1 MAIIIFSRLT
11 VEQVEKIVDLQ
22 MAEIQERLKEHGV
35 KIDLTPAARRWLAE
49 KGYDP
54 LFGARPLRRTLQ
66 REVESPLS
74 RKLLKGEFCE
84 SSGIT
89 VDVQDGKV
97 VFHPLDKN
105 DCPPQE
111 IVLDVGSMAVNQ

>member
-1 MAIIIFSRLT
+1 VS
-11 VEQVEKIVDLQ
+11 
-22 MAEIQERLKEHGV
+22 
-35 KIDLTPAARRWLAE
+35 IDLTPKARRWLAE

-84 SSGIT
+84 VGGIT
-89 VDVQDGKV
+89 VDVEEDHL
-97 VFHPLDKN
+97 VFHPLN
-105 DCPPQE
+105 RAECMPQE
-111 IVLDVGSMAVNQ
+111 LLLQVEPATNG